1 MGFRSQAF
9 CKVWEIT
16 PQTDTRTKG
25 RISISRKNRQTGEY
39 ETDFS
44 GFVSFLGTA
53 AAKKAAILKEGDRIR
68 LGDVDVSNRYDKE
81 RQITYTNFNI
91 FSFETQDEVDGVNN
105 TQTTGAGANSGGID
119 FVYEGF
125 EGDPGESRLPF

>member
-44 GFVSFLGTA
+44 GFVSFLGSA
-53 AAKKAAILKEGDRIR
+53 AARKAASLKEGDRIR
-68 LGDVDVSNRYDKE
+68 LGDIDVSNRYDKE
-81 RQITYTNFNI
+81 KQVTYTNFNI
-91 FSFETQDEVDGVNN
+91 FSFETQDEFDSGYSAP
-105 TQTTGAGANSGGID
+105 QQAAGTGAGDG
-119 FVYEGF
+119 FVYEGL
-125 EGDPGESRLPF
+125 ESDPSEQRLPW

>member
-9 CKVWEIT
+9 CKIWEIT

-53 AAKKAAILKEGDRIR
+53 AARKAATLKEGDRIR

-81 RQITYTNFNI
+81 KQITYTNFNI

-105 TQTTGAGANSGGID
+105 AQAVGTGAGSGD
-119 FVYEGF
+119 MNFLYEGL

>member
-44 GFVSFLGTA
+44 GFVSFLGSA
-53 AAKKAAILKEGDRIR
+53 AARKAASLKEGDRIR

-81 RQITYTNFNI
+81 KQVTYTNFNI
-91 FSFETQDEVDGVNN
+91 FSFETQDEFDSGYS
-105 TQTTGAGANSGGID
+105 TPQQAAGAGAGDS
-119 FVYEGF
+119 FVYEGL
-125 EGDPGESRLPF
+125 ESDLSEQRLPW